1 MKVETSIIIPLYN
14 AEKYIAETIQS
25 VLNQTYQNWELIII
39 DDGSIDFSSKIVTNF
54 LNDNRISFHYQKN
67 SGVSSARN
75 NGFTK
80 AYGKYI
86 TFLDADDI
94 WLKDNLEEKI
104 SYLKNNA
111 VDVVYSRY
119 DTINEKSE
127 STSKILNKAIF
138 PNLKDVLLLKGNYS
152 TAPSGLV
159 IKSEVLHKIGGFD
172 ANLSNNADQ
181 DLWIR
186 ILANNYKIVLIEKPL
201 WKYRVHANNMSNNI
215 ALLEKDSIYMF
226 NKAAKNK
233 LFDSFWFK
241 QKCFAKLYL
250 MLAGSWWKEG
260 NNKIRGFYFMVLS
273 VLNYPP
279 EIFILIQ
286 KVLSAR

>member
-1 MKVETSIIIPLYN
+1 MNQLVSIIIPCYN

-25 VLNQTYQNWELIII
+25 VLDQTYQNWELIIV
-39 DDGSIDFSSKIVTNF
+39 DDGSKDSSSKIVSNF
-54 LNDNRISFHYQKN
+54 LNDNRISFYHQIN

-86 TFLDADDI
+86 TFLDADDV

-104 SYLKNNA
+104 SYLKDNTI
-111 VDVVYSRY
+111 DVVYSRY

-127 STSKILNKAIF
+127 STSKILNKAIY
-138 PNLKDVLLLKGNYS
+138 PTLKDVLLLKGNYS

-159 IKSEVLHKIGGFD
+159 IKSEVLKKIGGFD
-172 ANLSNNADQ
+172 TNLSNNADQ
-181 DLWIR
+181 DIWIR
-186 ILANNYKIVLIEKPL
+186 ILSNNYTIALIEKPL

-215 ALLEKDSIYMF
+215 ALLEKDSVYMF

-233 LFDSFWFK
+233 LFGSFWFK

-250 MLAGSWWKEG
+250 MLAGSWWKDG
-260 NNKIRGFYFMVLS
+260 NNKRRGLYFMVLS
-273 VLNYPP
+273 VINYPP
-279 EIFILIQ
+279 EILTLLQ
-286 KVLSAR
+286 KSFRAR

>member
-39 DDGSIDFSSKIVTNF
+39 DDGYIDFSSKIVTNF
-54 LNDNRISFHYQKN
+54 LNDNRISFNYQKN

-86 TFLDADDI
+86 TFLDADDV

-186 ILANNYKIVLIEKPL
+186 ILANNYKIVLIKKPL

-233 LFDSFWFK
+233 IFSSFWFK

-250 MLAGSWWKEG
+250 MLAGSWWKDG
-260 NNKIRGFYFMVLS
+260 NNKRRGFYFILLS
-273 VLNYPP
+273 LIIYPP
-279 EIFILIQ
+279 EILTLLQ
-286 KVLSAR
+286 KSFRAR

>member
-54 LNDNRISFHYQKN
+54 LDDNRISFHHQKN

-75 NGFTK
+75 NGFIK
-80 AYGKYI
+80 SCGKYI
-86 TFLDADDI
+86 TFLDADDV
-94 WLKDNLEEKI
+94 WTKDNLEEKV
-104 SYLKNNA
+104 SYLKNNQ

-119 DTINEKSE
+119 YTINEKSE
-127 STSKILNKAIF
+127 STSKILNKAIY
-138 PNLKDVLLLKGNYS
+138 PTLKDVLLLKGNYS

-159 IKSEVLHKIGGFD
+159 IKSEVLQKIGGFD
-172 ANLSNNADQ
+172 TNLSNNADQ
-181 DLWIR
+181 DIWVR
-186 ILANNYKIVLIEKPL
+186 ILANNFKIALIEKPL

-286 KVLSAR
+286 KVFSAR

>member
-1 MKVETSIIIPLYN
+1 MKVETSIIIPCYN

-25 VLNQTYQNWELIII
+25 VLDQTYQKWELIII
-39 DDGSIDFSSKIVTNF
+39 DDGSTDSSSKIVTNY

-80 AYGKYI
+80 ACGKYI
-86 TFLDADDI
+86 TFLDADDV
-94 WLKDNLEEKI
+94 WHKDNLEEKVN
-104 SYLKNNA
+104 YLKNNP

-119 DTINEKSE
+119 DTINEKSQ
-127 STSKILNKAIF
+127 STSKFKNKASC
-138 PNLKDVLLLKGNYS
+138 PVLKDILLQKGNYS

-159 IKSEVLHKIGGFD
+159 IKSEILHKIGGFD
-172 ANLSNNADQ
+172 TNLSNNADQ

-186 ILANNYKIVLIEKPL
+186 ILANNYKIVLVEKPL
-201 WKYRVHANNMSNNI
+201 WKYRIHADNMSSNI

-233 LFDSFWFK
+233 IFSSFWFK
-241 QKCFAKLYL
+241 QKCFAKLYI
-250 MLAGSWWKEG
+250 MLAGSWWKVG
-260 NNKIRGFYFMVLS
+260 NNKGRGFYFILLS
-273 VLNYPP
+273 LITYPP
-279 EIFILIQ
+279 EIFTLFQ
-286 KVLSAR
+286 KTFRAK